1 MRQHGC
7 GLRFGVVQQDNSLS
21 GPVEPIDQHL
31 QFLLRR
37 HGFPITRPQIGTE
50 HGDAARLQQLKR
62 GRCGFE
68 TGKPEEWRGR
78 CAARDTVERHLNR
91 GNTVVDFLCCLVWR
105 DPHQAAVQPGMM
117 PDGVALGR
125 DPSHQAWML
134 GSRLADQEERRAH
147 AFMGQRRQHP
157 LRGRRP
163 RAVIECQYHLVI
175 PERQRLRKALK
186 PNPRGGG
193 GIDAKNP
200 RGTERS
206 LAWTVRRLRRHR
218 PCDQG
223 NKGSSRPLHELP
235 GADFDFSALNEVD
248 DSVRDE
254 ILEELEPETVAEG
267 VRELESD
274 DAVKLL
280 AGLDEE
286 DQEEILEKLPP
297 LERDA
302 LERSLLYPEN
312 SAGRRMQT
320 EFIAVPPDWTVGQ
333 AIDYM
338 RDTPELPDRFYEIYA
353 VDSAQHWQGAISLDA
368 LLRAHRPVPL
378 ADLIDEDRRRVSVMD
393 DQGEVAR
400 LFGKYNLVA
409 APVVDTTNRLVGVIT
424 IDDVVDVIEEEA
436 DEDLKALGGVTSDEE
451 LSDNVWTIAKGRFNW
466 LLVNLATAFLASS
479 VLGLF
484 EGQLEKMVALAVLAP
499 IVASQGGNAA
509 TQTMTVA
516 VRALATRE
524 LGSNNAFRVVM
535 REGLVGLVNG
545 LAFAVITGIAA
556 VAWFKIPA
564 LGVVIGLVMVCN
576 LVAGAL
582 GGILIPMVL
591 ERVRADPAVAS
602 GTFVTTITDVVGFFS
617 FLGIATLWFGLK

>member
-1 MRQHGC
+1 MTEEVDIAQPADASVLDSLPMR
-7 GLRFGVVQQDNSLS
+7 DES
-21 GPVEPIDQHL
+21 GEIRHDFVEAITRAIHEANTT
-31 QFLLRR
+31 LLRA
-37 HGFPITRPQIGTE
+37 I
-50 HGDAARLQQLKR
+50 
-62 GRCGFE
+62 
-68 TGKPEEWRGR
+68 
-78 CAARDTVERHLNR
+78 
-91 GNTVVDFLCCLVWR
+91 
-105 DPHQAAVQPGMM
+105 
-117 PDGVALGR
+117 VA
-125 DPSHQAWML
+125 
-134 GSRLADQEERRAH
+134 E
-147 AFMGQRRQHP
+147 
-157 LRGRRP
+157 
-163 RAVIECQYHLVI
+163 
-175 PERQRLRKALK
+175 
-186 PNPRGGG
+186 
-193 GIDAKNP
+193 
-200 RGTERS
+200 
-206 LAWTVRRLRRHR
+206 
-218 PCDQG
+218 
-223 NKGSSRPLHELP
+223 LHEADLGDLIEAIEP
-235 GADFDFSALNEVD
+235 DDRVRLVELTGADFHFSALNEVD
-248 DSVRDE
+248 DSVREE

-274 DAVKLL
+274 DAVELL
-280 AGLDEE
+280 EGMDEK
-286 DQEEILEKLPP
+286 DQEEILEKLPAK
-297 LERDA
+297 ERDA

-320 EFIAVPPDWTVGQ
+320 EFITVPPDWNVGQ

-338 RDTPELPDRFYEIYA
+338 RDTPDLPDRFYEIYA
-353 VDSAQHWQGAISLDA
+353 VDQAQHWQGAVSLDA
-368 LLRAHRPVPL
+368 LLRARRPVPL
-378 ADLIDEDRRRVSVMD
+378 SELIDEDRRRVSVLD
-393 DQGEVAR
+393 DQEEVAR

-409 APVVDTTNRLVGVIT
+409 APVVDTTDRLVGVIT

-451 LSDNVWTIAKGRFNW
+451 LSDSVWTIARGRFNW

-545 LAFAVITGIAA
+545 LAFAVITGVAA
-556 VAWFKIPA
+556 VAWFRIPG
-564 LGVVIGLVMVCN
+564 LGIVIGLAIICN

-582 GGILIPMVL
+582 GGILVPMVL

>member
-1 MRQHGC
+1 MADDVDVAQPADAEHESVLDRLPMRDEDGDI
-7 GLRFGVVQQDNSLS
+7 RPEF
-21 GPVEPIDQHL
+21 VE
-31 QFLLRR
+31 
-37 HGFPITRPQIGTE
+37 
-50 HGDAARLQQLKR
+50 K
-62 GRCGFE
+62 
-68 TGKPEEWRGR
+68 
-78 CAARDTVERHLNR
+78 VS
-91 GNTVVDFLCCLVWR
+91 
-105 DPHQAAVQPGMM
+105 AAVQAA
-117 PDGVALGR
+117 DAAFLREVVAELHEADLGDLIEAL
-125 DPSHQAWML
+125 DP
-134 GSRLADQEERRAH
+134 EER
-147 AFMGQRRQHP
+147 
-157 LRGRRP
+157 P
-163 RAVIECQYHLVI
+163 RLV
-175 PERQRLRKALK
+175 
-186 PNPRGGG
+186 
-193 GIDAKNP
+193 
-200 RGTERS
+200 
-206 LAWTVRRLRRHR
+206 
-218 PCDQG
+218 
-223 NKGSSRPLHELP
+223 ELT

-248 DSVRDE
+248 DTVREE

-274 DAVKLL
+274 DAVELL
-280 AGLDEE
+280 EGLDEE
-286 DQEEILEKLPP
+286 DQEEILEKLPQS
-297 LERDA
+297 ERDA
-302 LERSLLYPEN
+302 LERSLDYPEN

-338 RDTPELPDRFYEIYA
+338 RDTPDLPGRFYEIYA
-353 VDSAQHWQGAISLDA
+353 VDGAQHWQGAISLDA
-368 LLRAHRPVPL
+368 LLRARRPVPL
-378 ADLIDEDRRRVSVMD
+378 ADLIDENRRRVSVMD
-393 DQGEVAR
+393 DQEEVAR

-409 APVVDTTNRLVGVIT
+409 APVVDTENRLVGVIT

-451 LSDNVWTIAKGRFNW
+451 LSDSVWTIARGRFNW

-484 EGQLEKMVALAVLAP
+484 EGQLEQMVALAVLAP

-545 LAFAVITGIAA
+545 LAFAIITGIAA
-556 VAWFKIPA
+556 VAWFKIPG
-564 LGVVIGLVMVCN
+564 LGVVIGLAMLCN
-576 LVAGAL
+576 LIAGAL

-602 GTFVTTITDVVGFFS
+602 GTFVTTVTDVVGFFS